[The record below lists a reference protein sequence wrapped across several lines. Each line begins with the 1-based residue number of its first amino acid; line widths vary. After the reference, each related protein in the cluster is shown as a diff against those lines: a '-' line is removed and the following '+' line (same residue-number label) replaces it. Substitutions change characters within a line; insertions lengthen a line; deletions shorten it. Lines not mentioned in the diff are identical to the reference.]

1 MNQTC
6 NDPIR
11 CGIVLAAGDGKRLQ
25 PLIQRLRGDTLP
37 KQYVSFI
44 GSRSMLEHTFDRVE
58 KVISHER
65 VFTVVSQD
73 HLLHPAVARQLSS
86 RSKGTVIAQPEN
98 KDTGPGVLLPLMH
111 LAKRHP
117 DCTVAVFPSDHFVLE
132 EDLFMS
138 HVSFAFQVVERNPS
152 LLVLLGVE
160 PDQPEPEYGYV
171 LPHGDGNGK
180 SPGLSIRR
188 VSRFVEKPERDAARD
203 LICKGGLWNTMVMV
217 FKVNTLLDIV
227 REVEPKL
234 CASFEEVFK
243 AIGTRKE
250 KSRLRAIYQRLAPT
264 NFSRGVLEML
274 PLSRPSCL
282 SVLAVRDV
290 LWSDWGLPRS
300 IEAVLIKTGHLAPR
314 YEING
319 YSESPLHR
327 LFSDGLEQAAGAEKA
342 PIRREKLLRATH
354 RPALSP

>member
-1 MNQTC
+1 MSQGAT
-6 NDPIR
+6 DPIR

-44 GSRSMLEHTFDRVE
+44 GRRSMLEHTFGRVE
-58 KVISHER
+58 KVIPCER

-73 HLLHPAVARQLSS
+73 HLLYPAVTRQLSS

-111 LAKRHP
+111 LAKQHP

-132 EDLFMS
+132 EDLFMN

-152 LLVLLGVE
+152 LLVLLGIE
-160 PDQPEPEYGYV
+160 PSDPEPEYGYV
-171 LPHGDGNGK
+171 LPHGDGNEK

-188 VSRFVEKPERDAARD
+188 VSQFIEKPERDAARS
-203 LICKGGLWNTMVMV
+203 LIFRGGLWNTMVMV
-217 FKVNTLLDIV
+217 VKVRTLLDIASDLAP
-227 REVEPKL
+227 EL
-234 CASFEEVFK
+234 YASFEEVFK
-243 AIGTRKE
+243 AIGSRKE
-250 KSRLRAIYQRLAPT
+250 KSRIREIYRQLKPG
-264 NFSRGVLEML
+264 NFSRGILEML
-274 PLSRPSCL
+274 PLTHPSCL

-300 IEAVLIKTGHLAPR
+300 IEAVLTKTGHLAPR
-314 YEING
+314 HEITG
-319 YSESPLHR
+319 YSASPLHGV
-327 LFSDGLEQAAGAEKA
+327 FSDGLEQAAGAKKG
-342 PIRREKLLRATH
+342 PIQREKSLRAT
-354 RPALSP
+354 PPPSP